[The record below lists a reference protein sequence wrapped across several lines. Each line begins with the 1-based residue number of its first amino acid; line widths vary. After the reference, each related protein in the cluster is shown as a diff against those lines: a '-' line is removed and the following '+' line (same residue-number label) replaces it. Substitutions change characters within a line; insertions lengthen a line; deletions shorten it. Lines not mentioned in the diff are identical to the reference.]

1 MRGRYRRGGVR
12 KKIESAIKDSVRT
25 KEELLKAQAEN
36 IEKAALAIIDSL
48 KKGGKLFI
56 FGNGGSAADSQ
67 HIAAELVGR
76 FKMERRALPAIAL
89 TTDTSILTAIA
100 NDYGYEAVFSRQLEA
115 LASKG
120 DVALGISTSGN
131 SKNVTAA
138 LKKAKSLGLKRIA
151 LSGGDGGKMKEEAD
165 ISIIVPSKDTPRIQE
180 SHSLIGHIL
189 CGLIEDNIFK

>member
-1 MRGRYRRGGVR
+1 M
-12 KKIESAIKDSVRT
+12 KNKIESAIKESMRA
-25 KEELLKAQAEN
+25 KEELLKTQVSN
-36 IEKAALAIIDSL
+36 IEKAAIAIVGSL
-48 KKGGKLFI
+48 KNGGKLFI

-76 FKMERRALPAIAL
+76 FKMVRRALPAIAL

-100 NDYGYEAVFSRQLEA
+100 NDYGYEAVFLRQLEA

-120 DVALGISTSGN
+120 DIALGISTSGN
-131 SKNVTAA
+131 SKNVLEAF
-138 LKKAKSLGLKRIA
+138 KKAKSLGLKRIA
-151 LSGGDGGKMKEEAD
+151 LSGSGGGKMKDEAD

-189 CGLIEDNIFK
+189 CGLIEDNLFKK